1 MKGIMEDHD
10 LLREY
15 VQRRSEQ
22 AFAELVARYLDLVYS
37 AARRVVGEANL
48 AQDVAQTVFI
58 QLARKAKT
66 LPGDVVL
73 PAWLHRHTHYAACN
87 ALRSERRQREH
98 ADLAMEMNALNSDED
113 SLWQRVA
120 PLLDEAMNC
129 LGRRDHEAVVLR
141 FFERRSL
148 REVGVALGMS
158 DDAAQ
163 KRVSRAL
170 ERLREHFAEHGIRVT
185 SALLVSALGTQ
196 AVQAAPAGLASV
208 ITAASFAGASS
219 AGATA
224 LTLKLI
230 ETVAMTKLKTAAVA
244 AIAVAAVSIPIVV
257 QQQTNQRLRQEV
269 SLLREQRVAA
279 APARIGSRG
288 LAGAQVVPTNA
299 PAKVFDWQ
307 TVESADYKAYIANL
321 RAIGCP
327 EETLRDIIRADVK
340 KLFDARARAQM
351 PKNQRFEYWKPGSS
365 IASLVNDDF
374 VSRQRDL
381 AVEKHLLL
389 RQLLGTDVSNEPDLT
404 PGLHVFDTVLD
415 FMTPE
420 KRSQVLEVQL
430 LNLGRLA
437 AASDQNSFASAQS
450 EKEQL
455 LKAFLTPEEK
465 FEYDVRLSPTALSLQ
480 GRLGGFTPTEQE
492 FREMVRLQKQF
503 EDSFGSSSQGA
514 PGSEAAERRA
524 AAQKELENQTRNLLG
539 EERHHEY
546 MHEQNWAGSSLR
558 QVAQDFN
565 IPKETAFKVFDLT
578 DAAKE
583 AAERIRTDALRSDV
597 QKQAALDAIRAE
609 TERAVGGIIGPQAL
623 EAYIN
628 RGSALRNLNQLK

>member
-1 MKGIMEDHD
+1 MEDHD

-15 VQRRSEQ
+15 VQRQSEQ

-37 AARRVVGEANL
+37 AAKRVVGEAHL
-48 AQDVAQTVFI
+48 AQDVAQTVFML
-58 QLARKAKT
+58 LARKAQA
-66 LPGDVVL
+66 LPRDVVL
-73 PAWLHRHTHYAACN
+73 AAWLHRHTHYAACN

-98 ADLAMEMNALNSDED
+98 ADLAMEMNALNSQEE
-113 SLWQRVA
+113 SLWQRMA
-120 PLLDEAMNC
+120 PRLDEAMNC
-129 LGRRDHEAVVLR
+129 LGQRDHEAVVLR
-141 FFERRSL
+141 FFEKRSL
-148 REVGVALGMS
+148 REVGAALGMS

-163 KRVSRAL
+163 KRISRAL
-170 ERLREHFAEHGIRVT
+170 ERLRAHFAQRGIGVT
-185 SALLVSALGTQ
+185 SALLVSTLCTQ
-196 AVQAAPAGLASV
+196 AVQTAPAGLASV
-208 ITAASFAGASS
+208 IAAASFAGASS
-219 AGATA
+219 AGATV
-224 LTLKLI
+224 LTFKLI

-244 AIAVAAVSIPIVV
+244 AVALAAVSIPIVV
-257 QQQTNQRLRQEV
+257 QQQTNNHLREEVNVLRQQRLA
-269 SLLREQRVAA
+269 VAA
-279 APARIGSRG
+279 PRVENRSVTGVQA
-288 LAGAQVVPTNA
+288 LPTNA

-307 TVESADYKAYIANL
+307 TVESSDYKTYIANL

-351 PKNQRFEYWKPGSS
+351 PKTERFEYWKPGSS

-374 VSRQRDL
+374 VTRQRDL

-404 PGLHVFDTVLD
+404 AGLHVFDTVLD
-415 FMTPE
+415 FMTAE

-437 AASDQNSFASAQS
+437 AASDQNSFANAQS

-455 LKAFLTPEEK
+455 LNAILTPEEK

-480 GRLGGFTPTEQE
+480 ARMGGFAPTEQE

-503 EDSFGSSSQGA
+503 EDTYGA
-514 PGSEAAERRA
+514 TAGSEAQERRA
-524 AAQKELENQTRNLLG
+524 AAQRELEAQTRNLLG
-539 EERHHEY
+539 EDRYREY
-546 MHEQNWAGSSLR
+546 THEQNWAGSSLR
-558 QVAQDFN
+558 QIAQDFN

-578 DAAKE
+578 NAAKE
-583 AAERIRTDALRSDV
+583 AAERIRTDDQRPDT

-609 TERAVGGIIGPQAL
+609 AERAISGLIGPQAL
-623 EAYIN
+623 QAYVN
-628 RGSALRNLNQLK
+628 RGSALRNLSQLR